1 MKNMRKQAEMIPDPK
16 MMYRVEGWTIESDP
30 QLVYRFESPELETIR
45 AFYGIDMCY
54 DRDSFIEVKVW
65 KVKTMKNGYRTLSA
79 YNLDEN

>member
-1 MKNMRKQAEMIPDPK
+1 MKNMRKPAPMIVDPK

-30 QLVYRFESPELETIR
+30 ELVYRFESPELETIR
-45 AFYGIDMCY
+45 AFQGIY
-54 DRDSFIEVKVW
+54 DDANSKIKVTIW